1 MNLIFIFS
9 LDNSLFFYLTF
20 VRVISERQDLED
32 LPVTPGLEDSKVV
45 VVSKAAKVFKAQTDL
60 TVFPEKKEKEE
71 WMVAMEMFC
80 SEIKEEKG
88 RMV

>member
-1 MNLIFIFS
+1 M
-9 LDNSLFFYLTF
+9 
-20 VRVISERQDLED
+20 ISEIQVLKDR
-32 LPVTPGLEDSKVV
+32 PVTPGLEDSKVV
-45 VVSKAAKVFKAQTDL
+45 VVSKVAKVFKAQTDL

-71 WMVAMEMFC
+71 WMVAMERFC

>member
-1 MNLIFIFS
+1 M
-9 LDNSLFFYLTF
+9 LDDYLFFYLTF
-20 VRVISERQDLED
+20 VRVISERQVLED

-45 VVSKAAKVFKAQTDL
+45 VVSKVAKVFKAQTDL

-71 WMVAMEMFC
+71 WMVAMERFC
-80 SEIKEEKG
+80 LEIKEEKD

>member
-1 MNLIFIFS
+1 M
-9 LDNSLFFYLTF
+9 
-20 VRVISERQDLED
+20 ISERQDLED
-32 LPVTPGLEDSKVV
+32 LPVAPGLEDSKVA